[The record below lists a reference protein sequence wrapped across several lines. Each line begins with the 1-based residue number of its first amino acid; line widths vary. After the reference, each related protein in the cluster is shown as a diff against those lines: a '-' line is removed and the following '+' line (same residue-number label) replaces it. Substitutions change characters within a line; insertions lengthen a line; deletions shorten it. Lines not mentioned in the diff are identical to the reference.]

1 MIDRKSY
8 TYVNSK
14 AWDDWVENGIEW
26 GVPISHDEYMRVF
39 EGLWEVYLTP
49 VRAVPK
55 EWFLPFKASRIL
67 GLACGGTQ
75 QMPVFCALGAEC
87 TVFDNSD
94 RQLESERLV
103 AEREGYNIS
112 IIKGDMTRRLPFEDK
127 SFDMIFHPV
136 SNCYIEDVYH
146 VWNECFRVLRSG
158 GALIA
163 GMSNGI
169 CYMFDDDGLT
179 VKNKL
184 PFNPLNDPALMEK
197 LIESNDGV
205 QFSHSLEEQIGGQL
219 RAGFMLSDLYEDHD
233 RPGCSLIS
241 EYAPTYLATR
251 AVKP

>member
-1 MIDRKSY
+1 MIDRNSY

-14 AWDDWVENGIEW
+14 AWDNWVEDGIEW

-67 GLACGGTQ
+67 GLACGGAQ

-169 CYMFDDDGLT
+169 CYMFDD
-179 VKNKL
+179 
-184 PFNPLNDPALMEK
+184 
-197 LIESNDGV
+197 GV